1 MSDRGRAWLTKR
13 ESLSLSGYSVLGPL
27 ASGPPQD
34 CVPRQDEL
42 GIETLGESVMLHGMS
57 PNGIGLA
64 NTALVVS
71 VIRGLISKG
80 LIDRAEARL
89 WLNNAA
95 TLIEEDKTAFT
106 KSRGEAITI
115 IREELVQLLD

>member
-1 MSDRGRAWLTKR
+1 
-13 ESLSLSGYSVLGPL
+13 
-27 ASGPPQD
+27 
-34 CVPRQDEL
+34 
-42 GIETLGESVMLHGMS
+42 MLHGMS
-57 PNGIGLA
+57 ANGIGLA

-106 KSRGEAITI
+106 KRRGCRRTGVQPRFKRSGNSVVPRRADRSRRSLAPMAKEKPC
-115 IREELVQLLD
+115 EEQGFAGLL

>member
-1 MSDRGRAWLTKR
+1 
-13 ESLSLSGYSVLGPL
+13 
-27 ASGPPQD
+27 
-34 CVPRQDEL
+34 
-42 GIETLGESVMLHGMS
+42 MLHGTS

-64 NTALVVS
+64 NTGLLMR

-80 LIDRAEARL
+80 LIDQAEARL

-115 IREELVQLLD
+115 IREELVSLLD